1 MEDVTLDQII
11 ALYQKQVG
19 ATVGE
24 LGIVGDFD
32 ADAALAQL
40 RDILKDWKS
49 DVAVKRIE
57 RVAPAEVT
65 GAKEDILTPDKA
77 NAVYL
82 AGLAFRLKE
91 TDDDYPALRLG
102 NFILGGGTLSSRLGN
117 RIRQKEGLSYGVT
130 SALNASTRDPSA
142 TFIVNAT
149 TNPANI
155 DRVDKCVAEELKAFL
170 ADGPSKEELDDA
182 KKAYL
187 ESQKVSRT
195 TDGAL
200 AGQIVSN
207 LQLGRKFAHTS
218 DMEKKIAALTP
229 EEVKA
234 AFAKYV
240 DPKKLVIIRAGDF
253 KK

>member
-1 MEDVTLDQII
+1 VP
-11 ALYQKQVG
+11 
-19 ATVGE
+19 
-24 LGIVGDFD
+24 
-32 ADAALAQL
+32 
-40 RDILKDWKS
+40 
-49 DVAVKRIE
+49 VKRIE
-57 RVAPAEVT
+57 RVGPADVT
-65 GAKEDILTPDKA
+65 GGKEDILTPDKA

-91 TDDDYPALRLG
+91 TDADFPALRLG
-102 NFILGGGTLSSRLGN
+102 NFIFGGGTLSSRLGN

-142 TFIVNAT
+142 TFIINAT

-155 DRVDKCVAEELKAFL
+155 ERVDKCVAEELRDFL
-170 ADGPSKEELDDA
+170 ANGPSKEELEDA
-182 KKAYL
+182 KKAFL
-187 ESQKVSRT
+187 EAQKVGRT
-195 TDGAL
+195 GDAAL
-200 AGQIVSN
+200 AGQVVTN

-229 EEVKA
+229 EDVKA
-234 AFAKYV
+234 AFVKFV